1 MRMGSKFRY
10 SDRTLYQIHK
20 EGHPVKDQPKFNRV
34 SSLNWSRRYQ
44 MPSLSETRIYFD
56 EADDAKKRPMSEGD
70 LPSKMPWY
78 LKMGGTVSQ
87 SCYFRTGFNVI
98 FPNNRDYLP
107 ALSVCVVFFF
117 WTWWGLFWVLLLA
130 LWGFLSCYIQNPRL
144 SSFYFVLSF
153 FTRKLLFFLWI
164 IIALLDQ

>member
-1 MRMGSKFRY
+1 MFYRLTFPDPPPSRSASLMRMGSKFRY

-78 LKMGGTVSQ
+78 LKTGGTVSQ

-98 FPNNRDYLP
+98 FPNNR
-107 ALSVCVVFFF
+107 V
-117 WTWWGLFWVLLLA
+117 G
-130 LWGFLSCYIQNPRL
+130 
-144 SSFYFVLSF
+144 
-153 FTRKLLFFLWI
+153 
-164 IIALLDQ
+164 